1 MVANRLLE
9 NHWARDI
16 RGTLGV
22 HDIAQYI
29 QLGNTTEHT
38 TLSDEPD
45 KL

>member
-9 NHWARDI
+9 SHWARDI

-22 HDIAQYI
+22 HEIAQYI
-29 QLGNTTEHT
+29 HLRKTIEHT
-38 TLSDEPD
+38 ALSDEPD